1 MDSITDA
8 EAGRESPAGKGNA
21 GKREMLWR
29 GIEEGWRA
37 ASSFLYL
44 YIRRRDIQKN

>member
-1 MDSITDA
+1 MLA
-8 EAGRESPAGKGNA
+8 NGNA

-29 GIEEGWRA
+29 GVEEGWRA

-44 YIRRRDIQKN
+44 YIRRRDIQKS